1 MRIRPIKR
9 YCDSTAWKHSKWIH
23 RCCDSWKLLLASL
36 FYRSIEKRSVTPQ
49 YFNSVK
55 LVSIFRKKQIKR
67 PPCQK
72 SACQCKL
79 VRAPVCSYDSLLYGV
94 AGEHDVNVL
103 YLLSNLR
110 SGWFWFFDVFTF
122 LLYTSRK
129 ISLKWWALIAQRLY
143 LEHLWNTSYDC
154 DSLD

>member
-1 MRIRPIKR
+1 MRISPIKR

-23 RCCDSWKLLLASL
+23 RCSDSWKLRLASL
-36 FYRSIEKRSVTPQ
+36 LYRSIEKRSVTPQ

-55 LVSIFRKKQIKR
+55 LVSIFRKNQIKR

-79 VRAPVCSYDSLLYGV
+79 VRAPVCSYMTPSYINGV

-129 ISLKWWALIAQRLY
+129 ISLKWWALSAQRLY
-143 LEHLWNTSYDC
+143 L
-154 DSLD
+154 